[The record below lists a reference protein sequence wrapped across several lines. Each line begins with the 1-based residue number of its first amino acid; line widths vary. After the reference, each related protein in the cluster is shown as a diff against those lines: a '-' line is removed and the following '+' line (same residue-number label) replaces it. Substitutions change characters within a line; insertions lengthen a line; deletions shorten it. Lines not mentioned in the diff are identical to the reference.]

1 MSFRPKDTLQ
11 KLADA
16 GADPDSLLILE
27 RQEKVDYIELG
38 LPSQIIAKVLQ
49 IEGVLRSE
57 GKKRINYHKQR
68 SIWGRGPHYPVL
80 RDHYR
85 QNREEFR
92 LSRGLPL

>member
-1 MSFRPKDTLQ
+1 MSFRPKDTLRM
-11 KLADA
+11 LADA

-27 RQEKVDYIELG
+27 RQEKADYIELG
-38 LPSQIIAKVLQ
+38 LPRQSIAKVLE

-80 RDHYR
+80 RDHYK
-85 QNREEFR
+85 QNRMEFR
-92 LSRGLPL
+92 KARGLPL

>member
-27 RQEKVDYIELG
+27 RQEKADYIELG
-38 LPSQIIAKVLQ
+38 LPTQGIAKVLQ
-49 IEGVLRSE
+49 IEGVLMSK